1 MKHFNPSPTLCALL
15 LWLPTWSAAFTPPQA
30 RRAASAATTSSPTML
45 SVSIGLGPE
54 ENKIEKVELVAGV
67 DYEIPHH
74 EDYRLTRR
82 SPIDEDCDAWFQ
94 ALVDDGRTGC
104 LGAVAAAALTK
115 LTTPVPLENDVER
128 PAEDAAWTP
137 YVSTRLPWTPLVP
150 AYGLEVF
157 GLPVPRRN
165 AETWRHF
172 DVSGLVRQSYGGA
185 STSSTSA
192 TTEGLSTDQ
201 VAAYQATL
209 QTKGV
214 WLDNDACQGRLV
226 YINGRFV
233 PELSKTSTLAS
244 NLDAVDGIAA
254 DLETY
259 LDRLTDGFTDT
270 LAVPVPCNDDMLTS
284 YQKLSVPDH
293 NLGAAYSQFAVNTQQ
308 GTAAFAALNTYK
320 TQGVALV
327 HAPAE
332 YDAGEEAHPLP
343 VLVIQAQTACG
354 GLGSDGDDEAGVA
367 FHPRTLVVAEEGSR
381 LSVVQ
386 STVDLDEDLA
396 VDHRPKLFN
405 GYTQVFVKGSA
416 NVTHSYLEESAGMV
430 TSGVEKADAEF
441 GQGVP
446 PARTVEAAR
455 PQLKD
460 THLEAIDVHVIG
472 QAGAYEGTVMCM
484 GGSGHTRVALSVS
497 LLATEAFA
505 SVNGFCLAGGAQR
518 TDIKTN
524 IHHVAQG
531 TKSRQLQKSMVGGRA
546 TGSFRGRIRVEQSAQ
561 QTDSEQLSRTILLS
575 DKSRAWAV
583 PSLEIIADDVVCAH
597 GATVS
602 DLSEEELFYL
612 RSRGLT
618 RSSARN
624 MLMFAFA
631 EDVASCVDPSMLGS
645 VDGQEGLQNRI
656 IQRLQNLVP
665 QGDRAIKGEFQ
676 SS

>member
-1 MKHFNPSPTLCALL
+1 
-15 LWLPTWSAAFTPPQA
+15 
-30 RRAASAATTSSPTML
+30 
-45 SVSIGLGPE
+45 
-54 ENKIEKVELVAGV
+54 
-67 DYEIPHH
+67 
-74 EDYRLTRR
+74 
-82 SPIDEDCDAWFQ
+82 
-94 ALVDDGRTGC
+94 
-104 LGAVAAAALTK
+104 
-115 LTTPVPLENDVER
+115 LE
-128 PAEDAAWTP
+128 
-137 YVSTRLPWTPLVP
+137 
-150 AYGLEVF
+150 
-157 GLPVPRRN
+157 
-165 AETWRHF
+165 
-172 DVSGLVRQSYGGA
+172 
-185 STSSTSA
+185 
-192 TTEGLSTDQ
+192 
-201 VAAYQATL
+201 
-209 QTKGV
+209 
-214 WLDNDACQGRLV
+214 NDACQGRLV
-226 YINGRFV
+226 YINGVFV
-233 PELSKTSTLAS
+233 PELSKTSALAS
-244 NLDAVDGIAA
+244 NLDSVEGIDAEM
-254 DLETY
+254 ETY

-308 GTAAFAALNTYK
+308 GTAAFCALNTYK

-327 HAPAE
+327 HAPVD
-332 YDAGEEAHPLP
+332 YDASLAQEALPQP

-354 GLGSDGDDEAGVA
+354 GLSTKDSDDNDAGVA
-367 FHPRTLVVAEEGSR
+367 FHPRTLVVAEEGAR
-381 LSVVQ
+381 LSVIQ

-396 VDHRPKLFN
+396 ADHRPKLFN
-405 GYTQVFVKGSA
+405 GYTQVFVKGNA

-441 GQGVP
+441 AEGVP
-446 PARTVEAAR
+446 PARTIEAAR

-460 THLEAIDVHVIG
+460 THLEAIDVHVMG
-472 QAGAYEGTVMCM
+472 QAGAYEGTVMVM

-497 LLATEAFA
+497 LLSTETFA
-505 SVNGFCLAGGAQR
+505 AVNGFCLAGGAQR

-524 IHHVAQG
+524 IHHIAQG

-575 DKSRAWAV
+575 DKSRAWSV

-645 VDGQEGLQNRI
+645 VDGEVGLQNRI

-665 QGDRAIKGEFQ
+665 QGDRAVKGDFQ
-676 SS
+676 SI